1 MGTFIVIGVLV
12 IVLLFA
18 CRGSLKHFKGEGGCC
33 GGGSD
38 TEKVKKKLDG
48 AVVATKVIHIE
59 GMHCENCK
67 NSVEKQIDAIEGAA
81 AKVHL
86 HKKIAVVELDRPVE
100 DEVLKAAVE
109 KAGFEVKG
117 IEVKEK

>member
-1 MGTFIVIGVLV
+1 MGNVIIVC
-12 IVLLFA
+12 VLLIIIFFA
-18 CRGSLKHFKGEGGCC
+18 VRSSVKHFKGEGGCC

>member
-1 MGTFIVIGVLV
+1 MGTYIVTGVLV
-12 IVLLFA
+12 VVLLLA
-18 CRGSLKHFKGEGGCC
+18 CRGSLKHFRGEGGCC

-48 AVVATKVIHIE
+48 AVIAAKLIRIE

-67 NSVEKQIDAIEGAA
+67 NSVEKQLDAIEGVV

-86 HKKIAVVELDRPVE
+86 HRKSAMVELDRPVE
-100 DEVLKAAVE
+100 DDVLRAAVE

>member
-1 MGTFIVIGVLV
+1 MGTYIVTGVLV
-12 IVLLFA
+12 VVLLLA

-33 GGGSD
+33 GGGSG
-38 TEKVKKKLDG
+38 TEKVKKKLGG
-48 AVVATKVIHIE
+48 AVTATKVIRIG

-67 NSVEKQIDAIEGAA
+67 NSVEKQINAIEGAA
-81 AKVHL
+81 ARVHL
-86 HKKIAVVELDRPVE
+86 HRKIAVVELDRPVE
-100 DEVLKAAVE
+100 DAVLRAAVE